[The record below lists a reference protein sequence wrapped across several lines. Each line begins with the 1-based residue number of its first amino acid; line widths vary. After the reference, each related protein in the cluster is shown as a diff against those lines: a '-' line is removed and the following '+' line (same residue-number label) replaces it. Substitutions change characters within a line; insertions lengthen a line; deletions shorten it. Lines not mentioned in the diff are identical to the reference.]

1 MRIQKF
7 KTRYRITLT
16 LAQYARL
23 EDILVRLEF
32 DTPPVEEIKKYISF
46 ACKFNKSKIEEG
58 RSEFR

>member
-23 EDILVRLEF
+23 EDILTRIEL
-32 DTPPVEEIKKYISF
+32 DMPPVKEIKKYISF
-46 ACKFNKSKIEEG
+46 ACKYNSTAIERG
-58 RSEFR
+58 KK